1 MKKLIMK
8 LFTGVIIF
16 ASVLGP
22 AASKAVTAQAAQSGW
37 VYNSAQK
44 AYNYYSTDGK
54 KYTGWHYMT
63 QKEGEKKDHWNYF
76 GSDGRLYTGWQW
88 MDAGEGEK
96 TPHWSYFGAN
106 GWLRTGWAEMGK
118 GTAEPDG
125 NSSRH
130 WSYFGVNGWLRTGLQ
145 NMGQGTSNPDGKAVA
160 HKSYFGDNGW
170 LVTNKTFTYS
180 GVSYKADDRGWLS
193 EVKQA
198 ADKSDISKNTNI
210 VKYTVTFTDGNGK
223 TLSTQTV
230 EKGKSA
236 TPPVVPSRN
245 GYTFKGW
252 DKSFNNV
259 NGNLIVCPIW
269 TIKKYN
275 VTFTDGQGNIL
286 KKETVKAGKNATAP
300 STPVRTG
307 YKFAGWDKSYINITS
322 DTKINAKWTK
332 NNYTVTFTDGNG
344 KTLSTQT
351 VEEGK
356 SATPPAEPAR
366 TGYTFKG
373 WDKSYSNINGNL
385 TINAKWEV
393 HEHKWQAVY
402 KTVHHEAVTHKE
414 EKRTP
419 TKSWWQQTN
428 AIQIYGNLGSVSPA
442 FYQVIMDDLTAVGL
456 DYDDLYGIRD
466 NVPAFR
472 LLDELQADLYDYL
485 NAFWQLYTVDDALY
499 TKCLGYMYNEEET
512 LDYLYSYSG
521 KITEL
526 SKSIKRKIKQLQN
539 IELGELT
546 ETGKLACET
555 IYNKIDKITAQY
567 KKLYNNG
574 FPDPDGDGKRG
585 HASADRNDHNQHTL
599 YFNDYD
605 FGLYVGYVLHQNA
618 WRQATI
624 DRPGWYNAVLVED
637 ITVVDKEAWDEKVLD
652 YYKCSCGQKKN
663 KIKQCPSSIGR
674 KPAPAILRR

>member
-1 MKKLIMK
+1 MKKLFMK
-8 LFTGVIIF
+8 LFAGAMIAATVL
-16 ASVLGP
+16 AS
-22 AASKAVTAQAAQSGW
+22 AAGTAATVQAAQSGW
-37 VYNSAQK
+37 VYNFAQK
-44 AYNYYSTDGK
+44 AYNYYGADGK

-63 QKEGEKKDHWNYF
+63 RKEGEKKDHWNYF

-245 GYTFKGW
+245 
-252 DKSFNNV
+252 
-259 NGNLIVCPIW
+259 
-269 TIKKYN
+269 
-275 VTFTDGQGNIL
+275 
-286 KKETVKAGKNATAP
+286 
-300 STPVRTG
+300 
-307 YKFAGWDKSYINITS
+307 
-322 DTKINAKWTK
+322 
-332 NNYTVTFTDGNG
+332 
-344 KTLSTQT
+344 
-351 VEEGK
+351 
-356 SATPPAEPAR
+356 
-366 TGYTFKG
+366 GYTFKG

-652 YYKCSCGQKKN
+652 YYKCSCGQKK
-663 KIKQCPSSIGR
+663 K
-674 KPAPAILRR
+674 

>member
-1 MKKLIMK
+1 MK
-8 LFTGVIIF
+8 LFAGAMIAATVL
-16 ASVLGP
+16 AS
-22 AASKAVTAQAAQSGW
+22 AAGTAATVQAAQSGW
-37 VYNSAQK
+37 VYNFAQK
-44 AYNYYSTDGK
+44 AYNYYGADGK
-54 KYTGWHYMT
+54 KYTDWHYMT
-63 QKEGEKKDHWNYF
+63 RKEGEKKDHWNYF

-106 GWLRTGWAEMGK
+106 GWLRTGWVQLGK

-125 NSSRH
+125 NSARH
-130 WSYFGVNGWLRTGLQ
+130 WSYFGGNGWLRTGWVQLGKGTAEPDGNTNRHWSYFGGNGWLRTGLQ
-145 NMGQGTSNPDGKAVA
+145 NMGQGTSNPDGNAVA

-170 LVTNKTFTYS
+170 LVTNKTFAYS
-180 GVSYKADDRGWLS
+180 GISYKADDRGWLS
-193 EVKQA
+193 EVKQVT
-198 ADKSDISKNTNI
+198 DKSNNSKNTN
-210 VKYTVTFTDGNGK
+210 
-223 TLSTQTV
+223 TL
-230 EKGKSA
+230 K
-236 TPPVVPSRN
+236 
-245 GYTFKGW
+245 
-252 DKSFNNV
+252 
-259 NGNLIVCPIW
+259 
-269 TIKKYN
+269 
-275 VTFTDGQGNIL
+275 
-286 KKETVKAGKNATAP
+286 
-300 STPVRTG
+300 
-307 YKFAGWDKSYINITS
+307 
-322 DTKINAKWTK
+322 
-332 NNYTVTFTDGNG
+332 YTVTFTDGNG

-442 FYQVIMDDLTAVGL
+442 FYQVIMDDLTAVGM

-605 FGLYVGYVLHQNA
+605 FGQYVGYILHQNA

-652 YYKCSCGQKKN
+652 YYKCSCGQKK
-663 KIKQCPSSIGR
+663 K
-674 KPAPAILRR
+674 